1 MIFDYLIINRFTIAN
16 NGFVTIGISANAK
29 RAVIVS

>member
-1 MIFDYLIINRFTIAN
+1 MTFDNLIIKPYATAN

-29 RAVIVS
+29 SAVIVS